1 MGKSKDNVFILNN
14 GDALTITGRT
24 AVKEN
29 HVCDADGI
37 MVDGL
42 GVGDVGNIVLRDRRL
57 LSESGLIILVAAID
71 KDARSIASGPD
82 IISRGFVY
90 VRENEDLIDAAR
102 HHAEDIINRNFDVL
116 HSHCPI
122 ATSYFFRRINRIK
135 RIPHILTYHTKY
147 EYDFDSRVKSLA
159 LRRRAYGMLLNN
171 IKAADEVWV
180 TSKGTSD
187 SLRKVGYEGDF
198 VVMPNGCDLPKT
210 DCDDSMKAMI
220 RRKHNIPEGV
230 AILLFVG
237 RMMWYKNI
245 DIILDACKILKTDGR
260 DFRMIMIGM
269 GPDENAIKKYCRKL
283 ALDDKVIFT
292 GNLDD
297 RSELQIYYGTA
308 DLLVFPSTFDTNG
321 LVVREAAASATPALV
336 VAGSCAGEG
345 IVDAQTGFLCLET
358 SRSVA
363 RVIDDIIDNND
374 LLCRVGKKAQDD
386 IYISWDERIKNAYNR
401 YQIVIDK
408 FNSTPHG
415 KYEY

>member
-1 MGKSKDNVFILNN
+1 MDNGLNIAI
-14 GDALTITGRT
+14 GTEAFPPTI
-24 AVKEN
+24 
-29 HVCDADGI
+29 DGI
-37 MVDGL
+37 STVAKCYADIINEKL
-42 GVGDVGNIVLRDRRL
+42 GRATIVVPEIPNSFDYKFPYEIYRYKSLFTFGEGYPVGWPFKR
-57 LSESGLIILVAAID
+57 EFAE
-71 KDARSIASGPD
+71 D
-82 IISRGFVY
+82 IISR
-90 VRENEDLIDAAR
+90 D
-102 HHAEDIINRNFDVL
+102 FDVL

-159 LRRRAYGMLLNN
+159 LRHRAYGMLLNN
-171 IKAADEVWV
+171 IKAADEVWI
-180 TSKGTSD
+180 TSRGTAD
-187 SLRKVGYEGDF
+187 SLRRVGYEGDF

-210 DCDDSMKAMI
+210 ECNEAMKAMI
-220 RRKHNIPEGV
+220 RRKHNIPKDIP
-230 AILLFVG
+230 ILLFVG

-245 DIILDACKILKTDGR
+245 QIILDACKILTNSGR

-269 GPDENAIKKYCRKL
+269 GPDESAIKKYCRRL
-283 ALDDKVIFT
+283 GLDNKVIFT

-345 IVDAQTGFLCLET
+345 IKDAETGFLCLET

-363 RVIDDIIDNND
+363 RVIDEIIDNTD
-374 LLCRVGKKAQDD
+374 LLNRVGHKAQND
-386 IYISWDERIKNAYNR
+386 IYISWDESIQNAYNR
-401 YQIVIDK
+401 YQTVIDK
-408 FNSTPHG
+408 FNSIPHG